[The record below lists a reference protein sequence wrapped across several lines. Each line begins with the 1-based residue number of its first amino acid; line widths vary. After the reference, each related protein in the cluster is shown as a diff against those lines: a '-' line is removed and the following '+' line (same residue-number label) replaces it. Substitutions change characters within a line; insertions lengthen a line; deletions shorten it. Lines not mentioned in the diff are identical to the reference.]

1 MADDHIDKK
10 NQKDGMSRRK
20 FLKNTGYVTGGVVGG
35 GILGSI
41 LGSGW
46 WSGSET
52 QPVSTTSE
60 NNFEEARMFFKREED
75 FKILEKATETIFPED
90 DYGPGAIDLGVPYF
104 IDRQLAGAWGSNT
117 RDYMK
122 GPFQQGSETQGYQAP
137 LTRGGVFLQG
147 LRQINQIA
155 IENYDEPFFD
165 LKEEDRVSIL
175 TEFSEGEV
183 DMQSGPSDRF
193 FNMLRTA
200 VLEGAY
206 ADPLY
211 GGNKNMAGWRM
222 KQHPGAVMS

>member
-1 MADDHIDKK
+1 
-10 NQKDGMSRRK
+10 
-20 FLKNTGYVTGGVVGG
+20 
-35 GILGSI
+35 
-41 LGSGW
+41 
-46 WSGSET
+46 
-52 QPVSTTSE
+52 
-60 NNFEEARMFFKREED
+60 
-75 FKILEKATETIFPED
+75 

-137 LTRGGVFLQG
+137 LTRGEVFLQG

-222 KQHPGAVMS
+222 KQHPGAVMSYLEVIEEEEFVEMDPIPLKDH